1 MAVSKQYRCP
11 LSNYALPCTIAG
23 KTRWLR
29 FYGSQ
34 SKGGYYNTMNVAE
47 QRCIESSKA
56 FLRGEITLEGTYPV
70 DDVEVVSE
78 QVVENKE
85 TIMVEGITTVQAA
98 REYLVES
105 KGAKASEL
113 NNREA
118 VLAYAERVGVKFAEL

>member
-1 MAVSKQYRCP
+1 
-11 LSNYALPCTIAG
+11 
-23 KTRWLR
+23 
-29 FYGSQ
+29 
-34 SKGGYYNTMNVAE
+34 MNVAE

-98 REYLVES
+98 REYHVAE
-105 KGAKASEL
+105 KGAKASAAFDLGFPWE
-113 NNREA
+113 NQFCRCFQRK
-118 VLAYAERVGVKFAEL
+118 AYRR